1 MIFAQVEEYMKNL
14 ALTLCLVLVSLGGY
28 AMIETMNLD
37 QLAHGADLIVSGSII
52 AVRSTGKMP
61 DGPEIMANQ
70 FAVKDCLK
78 GEIVDGDKLKIK
90 TLRGIEDNVEFVEG
104 KSYLLFLRRVES
116 HYEVFNSPQGSWPIE
131 SDGSFSAMGH
141 GKTIEQVKAA
151 IESRPLKFQ
160 PDFEP
165 LSL

>member
-1 MIFAQVEEYMKNL
+1 MTFERVEENMKNL
-14 ALTLCLVLVSLGGY
+14 ALTICLVLITFGGY
-28 AMIETMNLD
+28 AMIETMNLE
-37 QLAHGADLIVSGSII
+37 QLAHGADLIVSGSIS
-52 AVRSTGKMP
+52 AVKSTGKMP

-70 FAVKDCLK
+70 FEVKECLK
-78 GEIVDGDKLKIK
+78 GDIAVGDKLKIK

-104 KSYLLFLRRVES
+104 RNYLLFLRTVEN

-141 GKTIEQVKAA
+141 GKTVEQVKTA
-151 IESRPLKFQ
+151 IQSRPLKFQ
-160 PDFEP
+160 PDFDP